1 MENYEW
7 KKASDKLE
15 EAIRQFE
22 LILLDIKVS
31 HGKMKMEM
39 LKNSYSF
46 EKKENEYKKR
56 IPELE
61 EQLNE
66 KKFEFEYPPI
76 LGYPPI
82 IDVEVE

>member
-15 EAIRQFE
+15 ESIREFE
-22 LILLDIKVS
+22 LILLEIKVS

-46 EKKENEYKKR
+46 EKKEKEYKKR
-56 IPELE
+56 INELE
-61 EQLNE
+61 EKLND
-66 KKFEFEYPPI
+66 KRYEYPT
-76 LGYPPI
+76 

>member
-15 EAIRQFE
+15 KSIREFE
-22 LILLDIKVS
+22 LIILEIKVS

-39 LKNSYSF
+39 LKNTYSF
-46 EKKENEYKKR
+46 EKKENEYIKR
-56 IPELE
+56 INELE
-61 EQLNE
+61 KKLNDIN
-66 KKFEFEYPPI
+66 FEYPPI
-76 LGYPPI
+76 LGYPLI